1 METRPLAAC
10 GGGIQEVKAYRSISE
25 LGGFA
30 LIYLHFSH
38 TVSHNKGSSEN
49 GVYHW
54 NDNISQ
60 MLREEIKRI
69 DNALQ

>member
-1 METRPLAAC
+1 M
-10 GGGIQEVKAYRSISE
+10 
-25 LGGFA
+25 

-38 TVSHNKGSSEN
+38 TVSSNKGSSEN

-60 MLREEIKRI
+60 MLREEIKRK